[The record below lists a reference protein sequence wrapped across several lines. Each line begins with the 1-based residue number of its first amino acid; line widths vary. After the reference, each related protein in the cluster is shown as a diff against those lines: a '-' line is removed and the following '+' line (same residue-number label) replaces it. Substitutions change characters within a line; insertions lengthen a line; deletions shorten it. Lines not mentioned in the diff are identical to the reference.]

1 MSEFDWIAAPHTPF
15 AENGDLALDVVAKQA
30 EHLRM
35 VGVDGVLIA
44 GSTGEGSSLTASE
57 RRDLAARWAEAAGPL
72 QLWVHVGHD
81 SVREAAALAAHAAES
96 GAQGV
101 CAAPPSWFPIGDQ
114 EQLLSAC
121 ADIAAAAPEL
131 PFLYYHIPA
140 LSRVTLPMA
149 PFVRAAR
156 ARIPNFAGVK
166 FTHLDPLD
174 FQAVRREQGDA
185 CRLYWGCDEQVV
197 TGLALGAHGAVGSTY
212 NFAMPVYRR
221 LQAAFERGDRDEAQR
236 LQSYAALLVERLAAH
251 GYMAAAKET
260 MRYLGVDVGSVRAPL
275 QPLPEGGE
283 DAVRAALEDVE
294 LQRHLA

>member
-1 MSEFDWIAAPHTPF
+1 MPEFDWIAAPHTPF
-15 AENGDLALDVVAKQA
+15 TATGDLALDVVGPQA
-30 EHLRM
+30 NHLRAA
-35 VGVDGVLIA
+35 GVDGVLVA
-44 GSTGEGSSLTASE
+44 GSTGEGSSLTVAE
-57 RRDLAARWAEAAGPL
+57 RRDLAAGWSQAAGAL
-72 QLWVHVGHD
+72 QLWIHVGHD
-81 SVREAAALAAHAAES
+81 SVREAASLAAHAVEV
-96 GAQGV
+96 GAYGV
-101 CAAPPSWFPIGDQ
+101 CAAPPSWFPITDQ
-114 EQLLSAC
+114 EQLVSAC
-121 ADIAAAAPEL
+121 AEIAAAAPSL

-140 LSRVTLPMA
+140 LSRVALPMA

-221 LQAAFERGDRDEAQR
+221 LQAAFERGDHDDVRR

-251 GYMAAAKET
+251 GYMAAAKAT

-275 QPLPEGGE
+275 PPLADDGE
-283 DAVRAALEDVE
+283 EAVREALEELE